1 MLDVQPSLT
10 PEASVPTPPALP
22 AVEPPDQ
29 AVPNALRGLM
39 IIVLIGTAIV
49 LVALLLLQWPIVKQ
63 AGPPADYGPQFQRI
77 LVVGESS
84 RGIVG
89 AIVDVSVY
97 AMLIAA
103 IVLAV
108 RTLRTGRRDWL
119 SPLIVVGLLGLAYV
133 TGMVLYIGPMVGA
146 CGFSLIIFGG
156 LVGWIASNPGD
167 EPSATPN
174 EELTTPVMHEDL
186 SDESTNVESG
196 AM

>member
-1 MLDVQPSLT
+1 MLDAPPSIT
-10 PEASVPTPPALP
+10 PEPIVPVPAEMP
-22 AVEPPDQ
+22 AQESPDQ

-39 IIVLIGTAIV
+39 VIVLIGAAIA
-49 LVALLLLQWPIVKQ
+49 LIALLILQWPIVKQ

-97 AMLIAA
+97 IMLIAA
-103 IVLAV
+103 VIFAV
-108 RTLRTGRRDWL
+108 RTLRTGKREWL
-119 SPLIVVGLLGLAYV
+119 SGLIVVGLLGLAYV

-156 LVGWIASNPGD
+156 LVAWIASSPGD
-167 EPSATPN
+167 EPEATHEDAPVPSRTH
-174 EELTTPVMHEDL
+174 EEL
-186 SDESTNVESG
+186 SNESTSIESG
-196 AM
+196 AV